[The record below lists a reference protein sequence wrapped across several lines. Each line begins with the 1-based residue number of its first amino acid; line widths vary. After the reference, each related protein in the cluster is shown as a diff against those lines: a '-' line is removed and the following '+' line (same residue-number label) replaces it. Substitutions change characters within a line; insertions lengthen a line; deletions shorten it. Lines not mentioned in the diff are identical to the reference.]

1 MPLRLLV
8 GLGNPGATY
17 DGTRHNLG
25 AAFVTALATQHRVTL
40 RSQPRFKGQLGQL
53 RVDKHELLLFIP
65 TTFMNES
72 GQAVAP
78 LLRYHRLPIAD
89 MLVAHDELDLPP
101 GAARLKRGGGAAG
114 HNGLRDLIRALGG
127 CADFARLRLG
137 IGHPGH
143 RSAVTRYVLDGH
155 RAQSENFARWHWSLP
170 PPYCPCY
177 CTTIGGAPPPNYTRP
192 LAQQPT
198 VATLRTLT
206 KIHAVM
212 PTAKYR

>member
-143 RSAVTRYVLDGH
+143 RSAVTRYVLGRAPSAERELCAVALVAATAVLPVLLHDDWGRATTQLHTATRTAADSGH
-155 RAQSENFARWHWSLP
+155 AEDADENPRSDANS
-170 PPYCPCY
+170 
-177 CTTIGGAPPPNYTRP
+177 
-192 LAQQPT
+192 
-198 VATLRTLT
+198 
-206 KIHAVM
+206 
-212 PTAKYR
+212 